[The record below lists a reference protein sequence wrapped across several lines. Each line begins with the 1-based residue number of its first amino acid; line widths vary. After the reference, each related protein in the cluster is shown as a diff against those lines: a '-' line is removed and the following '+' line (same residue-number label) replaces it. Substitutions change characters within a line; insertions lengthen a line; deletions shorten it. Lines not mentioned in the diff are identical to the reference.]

1 VDEDLD
7 LARRRLVA
15 LISSMRTLTARDPE
29 QEIQGNALA
38 VVDATIAAV
47 RAVRP
52 DDLVVR
58 ATADL
63 LSPERIASGEPVR
76 AADVLVVAEQ
86 FLAALGPEPVGGFA

>member
-38 VVDATIAAV
+38 VVDATISSV
-47 RAVRP
+47 REVRP
-52 DDLVVR
+52 DDPVVMSMV
-58 ATADL
+58 DL
-63 LSPERIASGEPVR
+63 LSPERVGSGEPVR

-86 FLAALGPEPVGGFA
+86 LLAALGPEPVGGFA